1 MSRII
6 ETSLIVKKETKFDK
20 IRKGLFMLLFGK
32 EYQMFQEIDN
42 LLTPKRIDRKRII
55 IPNEIGKKIEKF

>member
-1 MSRII
+1 MSKII
-6 ETSLIVKKETKFDK
+6 ETSLVVRKETKFDK
-20 IRKGLFMLLFGK
+20 IRNGLFMLLFGK

-42 LLTPKRIDRKRII
+42 LLTPKRINKKRII